1 MDARPKLSCDDGI
14 IMVKTLDGCELV
26 TTVEAVKDGVS
37 GGGMLTGSRTARL
50 SLLARLLLN
59 SH

>member
-1 MDARPKLSCDDGI
+1 
-14 IMVKTLDGCELV
+14 MVKTLDGCELV